1 MQGLKNV
8 FLWFTVTEVKLKEGW
23 LDYRFCSS
31 WFQYLHFY
39 TNAISICLG
48 RLHRWG
54 YLDNS
59 LLSDGARAALAGVQT
74 LFHRETAAMRF
85 QPLHKQVI
93 DSSKVVIAFVL
104 KRLWQEKKGF
114 WRTTQTRKE
123 NTGKCHISISTF
135 WKYSERLFFR
145 VITFANQRRNYFWKP
160 KAQTISIV
168 RNWRTGSQVLW
179 QNISSNTIVLD

>member
-1 MQGLKNV
+1 MVLPFNTEWICWWIHKKDLERSQHLQVTLKAC
-8 FLWFTVTEVKLKEGW
+8 FCGEKLKKGW
-23 LDYRFCSS
+23 LDYRFCFS

-59 LLSDGARAALAGVQT
+59 LLCDGARAALAGVQT

-85 QPLHKQVI
+85 QPLHKQVV

-104 KRLWQEKKGF
+104 ERLWQERQEFFEEQYRQGMRTLEMSHFYQYGLKIFWNALLWGNHICNSEDNLFLERKTINDKK
-114 WRTTQTRKE
+114 
-123 NTGKCHISISTF
+123 H
-135 WKYSERLFFR
+135 Y
-145 VITFANQRRNYFWKP
+145 
-160 KAQTISIV
+160 
-168 RNWRTGSQVLW
+168 
-179 QNISSNTIVLD
+179 

>member
-1 MQGLKNV
+1 MIPA
-8 FLWFTVTEVKLKEGW
+8 VKPNEEC

-39 TNAISICLG
+39 AIAISICLG

-85 QPLHKQVI
+85 QALHKQVV

-104 KRLWQEKKGF
+104 ERLWQEEREF
-114 WRTTQTRKE
+114 LMS
-123 NTGKCHISISTF
+123 N
-135 WKYSERLFFR
+135 SEREQERDMKLYQHVVVLR
-145 VITFANQRRNYFWKP
+145 QA
-160 KAQTISIV
+160 
-168 RNWRTGSQVLW
+168 VLW
-179 QNISSNTIVLD
+179 ENHICNSKERN

>member
-1 MQGLKNV
+1 MKGLKSL
-8 FLWFTVTEVKLKEGW
+8 FLWFTFAEVKLKEGW
-23 LDYRFCSS
+23 VDYRFCCS

-59 LLSDGARAALAGVQT
+59 LLSDGARAALAAVQT

-85 QPLHKQVI
+85 QPLHKQVV

-104 KRLWQEKKGF
+104 KRLWQEKQKFLKNKSDKEREHWQMSNFYQYVLKIF
-114 WRTTQTRKE
+114 W
-123 NTGKCHISISTF
+123 N
-135 WKYSERLFFR
+135 
-145 VITFANQRRNYFWKP
+145 A
-160 KAQTISIV
+160 
-168 RNWRTGSQVLW
+168 VLW
-179 QNISSNTIVLD
+179 NNQICKSEKLFLETQSPNHY

>member
-1 MQGLKNV
+1 MQGLKNM

-104 KRLWQEKKGF
+104 KRLWQEKPEVLKNK
-114 WRTTQTRKE
+114 TKKE
-123 NTGKCHISISTF
+123 KNSVKWHISVSMF
-135 WKYSERLFFR
+135 WKYSEGLLFE
-145 VITFANQRRNYFWKP
+145 I
-160 KAQTISIV
+160 I
-168 RNWRTGSQVLW
+168 
-179 QNISSNTIVLD
+179 

>member
-85 QPLHKQVI
+85 QPLHKQVV
-93 DSSKVVIAFVL
+93 DSSKMVIAFVL
-104 KRLWQEKKGF
+104 KRLWQEKPEFLKNKTEKEKELCQMAYFCQYVLKIF
-114 WRTTQTRKE
+114 WRAVVWNNLICK
-123 NTGKCHISISTF
+123 
-135 WKYSERLFFR
+135 SEEKSF
-145 VITFANQRRNYFWKP
+145 
-160 KAQTISIV
+160 
-168 RNWRTGSQVLW
+168 
-179 QNISSNTIVLD
+179 